1 MGESSLNNSR
11 TETEADK
18 SIGAEEENLDFF
30 SEQEVEKDEVEEEL
44 TDMMS
49 NSLAIKQEKKKKK
62 EPDSPPVDTYR
73 KLDLPFLLYSWRDL

>member
-1 MGESSLNNSR
+1 MGESSLNNSH

-49 NSLAIKQEKKKKK
+49 NSLAIEQEKKKKK
-62 EPDSPPVDTYR
+62 EPDSP
-73 KLDLPFLLYSWRDL
+73 S